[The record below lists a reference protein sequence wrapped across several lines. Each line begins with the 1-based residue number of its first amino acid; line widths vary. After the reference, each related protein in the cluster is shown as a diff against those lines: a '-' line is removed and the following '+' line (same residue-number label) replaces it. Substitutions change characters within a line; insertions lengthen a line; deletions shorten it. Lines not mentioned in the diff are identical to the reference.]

1 MMLSLSRQ
9 IAKVV
14 ACETASIKMIQD
26 LSSIASHCSGNE
38 LALKSLLVE
47 EQDWIRE
54 SGWNRGFT
62 GSGES
67 KVTKC

>member
-1 MMLSLSRQ
+1 MMLSRQ
-9 IAKVV
+9 IAQIV

-26 LSSIASHCSGNE
+26 FSSIASHCSGNE
-38 LALKSLLVE
+38 PALKSLLVE
-47 EQDWIRE
+47 EQDWTRQ
-54 SGWNRGFT
+54 SGRNRGFT